1 MNTTYFLNL
10 AAGNIFQT
18 KTTPAIPTKL
28 YVGLSTTAPN
38 INGTGVNEP
47 DASAAYAR
55 VELTSL
61 SEPVDG
67 VVTNQYAINFP
78 ESTASWGNVTHFVIY
93 DSDAV
98 ASGNLLMYGLLST
111 PRSVEAATIMT
122 IKEGY
127 LRLSAQNPVAA

>member
-47 DASAAYAR
+47 DASAR
-55 VELTSL
+55 MPVLTYI
-61 SEPVDG
+61 SE
-67 VVTNQYAINFP
+67 
-78 ESTASWGNVTHFVIY
+78 
-93 DSDAV
+93 
-98 ASGNLLMYGLLST
+98 
-111 PRSVEAATIMT
+111 
-122 IKEGY
+122 
-127 LRLSAQNPVAA
+127 